1 MKQSA
6 IAVVASVLALG
17 PTAIRAQ
24 AQTNQVRTP
33 TPAVA
38 PTNPLAS
45 PIWNGIGP
53 PPAAFNPAQGAATNP
68 LAAAANAALLSGQT
82 NPYASAAGAYGAN
95 GLSTN
100 GYGTGYGYYETE
112 TGGFLR
118 GTADILNNQGKWLVS
133 LQQASLLKEQV
144 RQAMVETRRKQL
156 NQYVSE
162 RGQTPTFEQERE
174 SAKTQR
180 LIRSL
185 NNPPEGEILSGQAL
199 NDILA
204 DIAATD
210 QPAARGP
217 AAKIDADLLGHINL
231 TSNRGAAN
239 AGLFKNDARLTW
251 PSALLDEGSKAD
263 RDLVD
268 SLASTAR
275 RQAVDGRV
283 DAGSLRELV
292 AASRRLHQ
300 KLAAEV
306 KNLTATQYIEAGRFL
321 SQLDDA
327 IRVLSRPD
335 AGDYITGK
343 NTAVGRDVAEL
354 VVSMVAKGLRFAPA
368 SPGDEATYL
377 VLHRA
382 LVAYDG
388 AKPQVLSDR
397 VSRE

>member
-1 MKQSA
+1 M
-6 IAVVASVLALG
+6 ASE
-17 PTAIRAQ
+17 
-24 AQTNQVRTP
+24 
-33 TPAVA
+33 
-38 PTNPLAS
+38 
-45 PIWNGIGP
+45 
-53 PPAAFNPAQGAATNP
+53 PPAGQPPQRTGSSGDGRNAPEAAQP
-68 LAAAANAALLSGQT
+68 VC
-82 NPYASAAGAYGAN
+82 
-95 GLSTN
+95 
-100 GYGTGYGYYETE
+100 
-112 TGGFLR
+112 LR
-118 GTADILNNQGKWLVS
+118 
-133 LQQASLLKEQV
+133 
-144 RQAMVETRRKQL
+144 
-156 NQYVSE
+156 E
-162 RGQTPTFEQERE
+162 RQTPTFQQERE

-231 TSNRGAAN
+231 TSNRGAAT

-275 RQAVDGRV
+275 RQALDGRV

-292 AASRRLHQ
+292 AASRRLRQ

-306 KNLTATQYIEAGRFL
+306 KNLTATQYIDASRFL
-321 SQLDDA
+321 GQLDDA

-343 NTAVGRDVAEL
+343 NTAVGKDVAEL
-354 VVSMVAKGLRFAPA
+354 VVFHDRQGAAVRTGFARRRGCLPRPA
-368 SPGDEATYL
+368 PRPGRL
-377 VLHRA
+377 
-382 LVAYDG
+382 
-388 AKPQVLSDR
+388 
-397 VSRE
+397 